1 MSLTGP
7 DGRQIAK
14 YDDFQHNRRMRELF
28 ARAQE
33 VTKAAMKAKASFE
46 KKSTE
51 EEKPKELQT
60 EVAGGGKSLNYSSIK
75 GVALGVAALSIGL
88 LEFVQRPRQCGQG
101 AGRCH
106 VHQGRPVSV

>member
-60 EVAGGGKSLNYSSIK
+60 EVAGGGKSSLNYSSIK
-75 GVALGVAALSIGL
+75 GAALGVAALSVGL
-88 LEFVQRPRQCGQG
+88 LWNLFS
-101 AGRCH
+101 GRGSAAKAPD
-106 VHQGRPVSV
+106 VVTFTKGVP

>member
-88 LEFVQRPRQCGQG
+88 LWNLFS
-101 AGRCH
+101 GRGSAAKAPD
-106 VHQGRPVSV
+106 VVTFTKGVP